1 MSARRHFRSEDISC
15 PLSLRQLPS
24 QQNVSVAAGT
34 AVLVILKFLLSIL
47 RGLFPRAVR
56 LSLASCA
63 ILLTIFN
70 PARLRAQATNPTYIA
85 EMPSV
90 DRVMQAMQASDPD
103 ETAARQMGAFW
114 QLKTMI
120 EEIAGPR
127 YYKPGLTPEEA
138 KLRQAY
144 YTAYFQ
150 ISQSKPQYKSFVAMK
165 GYDVDP
171 KFRNELIQKCF
182 PPTFAAE
189 YPKLMAQAKSQNQ
202 ALHNQ
207 AEQIR
212 GKQAAVD
219 QAQAQKSAA
228 QIQAAI
234 DSGKIRPPT
243 PPMSPEQRALNR
255 CITSGRLPASC
266 TGNSLLGAFSQ
277 MVGQVLP
284 EAAKEAPPGPVRAG
298 VFEGAG
304 SWRLDFIDG
313 GVLVNCNV
321 LSPNQEKY
329 KIEFKNGHAIIIVD
343 TTPKSLVLT
352 FNADGTIVGP
362 GPLQIDG
369 VIATGYQSG
378 GSSYGQVSRDSSGNL
393 YDSGGNRIYGNV
405 NNMPGHATF
414 SSKRVTCPALNL
426 SSKGAG
432 VGVQT
437 MQTDLLKTMFGGEK
451 GPPTPPGIRM
461 HGIFAASTGFSVQFF
476 PESAILGCGPD
487 AARAYPYS
495 VVAEGSS
502 AAIKINAP
510 DHPLTLTRK
519 PDGSLDPGS
528 GGAYQVHGRYI
539 TGKNNDD
546 DFTFGP
552 LEQTCNLSALAPSQT
567 IPGSGGTAVSTT
579 ASAANHGAGVDNGGG
594 TLSTPDAPLGNATLS
609 IVSGFPKE
617 PGAPNPLAGHPYV
630 LLRDSYADIVAKAGV
645 TVPAGTSPYKYVG
658 TACASRTPECQKI
671 VDAIKANAASAA
683 RADANGSA
691 TLPGVPPG
699 TYYLMISARLKNQG
713 LVWGQAVQLKSGQTS
728 MKVDETNA
736 TPLN

>member
-1 MSARRHFRSEDISC
+1 
-15 PLSLRQLPS
+15 
-24 QQNVSVAAGT
+24 
-34 AVLVILKFLLSIL
+34 VLVILNFLSSSL
-47 RGLFPRAVR
+47 RAPFA
-56 LSLASCA
+56 LASCA
-63 ILLTIFN
+63 ILFGIFS
-70 PARLRAQATNPTYIA
+70 PARLPAQSTTPAYIA
-85 EMPSV
+85 QMPSV
-90 DRVMQAMQASDPD
+90 DQVIKAMQASDPD
-103 ETAARQMGAFW
+103 ETAARQMAAFT

-120 EEIAGPR
+120 EDLAGPR
-127 YYKPGLTPEEA
+127 YYRPGLTPEEA

-165 GYDVDP
+165 GYDIDP

-182 PPTFAAE
+182 PAAFAAE
-189 YPKLMAQAKSQNQ
+189 YPKLVAQAKSQNQ

-207 AEQIR
+207 AEQTR
-212 GKQAAVD
+212 AKQAEVD

-228 QIQAAI
+228 QLQAMI
-234 DSGKIRPPT
+234 DSGKIRPPA

-266 TGNSLLGAFSQ
+266 TGNSLLGAFGQ
-277 MVGQVLP
+277 MVSQVLP
-284 EAAKEAPPGPVRAG
+284 EAAKDAPPGPVMAG

-304 SWRLDFIDG
+304 SWRLDFIDS

-321 LSPNQEKY
+321 LSPNQENY

-343 TTPKSLVLT
+343 TTPKPLVLT

-393 YDSGGNRIYGNV
+393 YDSTGNRIYGNV

-461 HGIFAASTGFSVQFF
+461 QGIFAASTGFSVQFF
-476 PESAILGCGPD
+476 PESAVIGCGPD

-502 AAIKINAP
+502 ATIKINAP
-510 DHPLTLTRK
+510 DRPLTLTFK
-519 PDGSLDPGS
+519 PDRSLDPGS
-528 GGAYQVHGRYI
+528 GGPYQVHGRYI

-552 LEQTCNLSALAPSQT
+552 VEQTCNLAVLAPSQS
-567 IPGSGGTAVSTT
+567 IPGSGGTAATGT
-579 ASAANHGAGVDNGGG
+579 ASMANHATGAAKGNGGG
-594 TLSTPDAPLGNATLS
+594 TLSTPTALLGNATLS
-609 IVSGFPKE
+609 IASGFPKE
-617 PGAPNPLAGHPYV
+617 PGVPNPIAGHPYV
-630 LLRDSYADIVAKAGV
+630 LLRDSYADIVRKAGV

-658 TACASRTPECQKI
+658 TACASRTPECQK
-671 VDAIKANAASAA
+671 VMDAIKANAASAV

-691 TLPGVPPG
+691 TFPGVPPG
-699 TYYLMISARLKNQG
+699 TYYLMISTRHKNQG
-713 LVWGQAVQLKSGQTS
+713 LVWGQAVQLKAGQNSVTL
-728 MKVDETNA
+728 DESNA
-736 TPLN
+736 TSIN

>member
-1 MSARRHFRSEDISC
+1 M
-15 PLSLRQLPS
+15 LPTR
-24 QQNVSVAAGT
+24 NFLFTLLFALFFP
-34 AVLVILKFLLSIL
+34 VLLL
-47 RGLFPRAVR
+47 
-56 LSLASCA
+56 
-63 ILLTIFN
+63 
-70 PARLRAQATNPTYIA
+70 AQNPTPAYIA

-90 DRVMQAMQASDPD
+90 DQVMKAMQASDPD
-103 ETAARQMGAFW
+103 ETAARQMGAFT

-120 EEIAGPR
+120 EDLAGPR
-127 YYKPGLTPEEA
+127 YYKPGLSPEEA

-165 GYDVDP
+165 GYDIDP

-189 YPKLMAQAKSQNQ
+189 YPKLMAQAKSQSQ
-202 ALHNQ
+202 ALHAQ
-207 AEQIR
+207 AEQTR
-212 GKQAAVD
+212 AKQAAVD

-228 QIQAAI
+228 QLQAMM
-234 DSGKIRPPT
+234 DSGKIRLPT

-277 MVGQVLP
+277 MVSQVLP
-284 EAAKEAPPGPVRAG
+284 EAAKEAPPGPVMAG

-321 LSPNQEKY
+321 LSPNQENY
-329 KIEFKNGHAIIIVD
+329 KIEFKNGHAVIIVD
-343 TTPKSLVLT
+343 TTPKPLVLA

-393 YDSGGNRIYGNV
+393 YDSSGNRIYGNV

-461 HGIFAASTGFSVQFF
+461 HGIFAAPTGFSVQFF

-495 VVAEGSS
+495 VAAAGSS
-502 AAIKINAP
+502 AAIKISVP
-510 DHPLTLTRK
+510 DQPLTLTFK

-528 GGAYQVHGRYI
+528 SGAYQVHGRYI

-552 LEQTCNLSALAPSQT
+552 LEQTCNLAVLAPSHT
-567 IPGSGGTAVSTT
+567 IPGSGGTAASVT
-579 ASAANHGAGVDNGGG
+579 ASAGNRGVAADNGGG
-594 TLSTPDAPLGNATLS
+594 TLSTPAAPLGNATLS
-609 IVSGFPKE
+609 IASGFPKE
-617 PGAPNPLAGHPYV
+617 QGASNPLAGHPYV
-630 LLRDSYADIVAKAGV
+630 LLRDAYADILAKAGI

-658 TACASRTPECQKI
+658 TACASRTPECQK
-671 VDAIKANAASAA
+671 VMDAIKANAASAV

-691 TLPGVPPG
+691 TFPGVPPG
-699 TYYLMISARLKNQG
+699 TYYLMISTRHKNQG
-713 LVWGQAVQLKSGQTS
+713 LVWGQAVQLKAGQNSFTL
-728 MKVDETNA
+728 DESNA
-736 TPLN
+736 TSIN

>member
-1 MSARRHFRSEDISC
+1 VLITLNYLSS
-15 PLSLRQLPS
+15 SLRPPL
-24 QQNVSVAAGT
+24 A
-34 AVLVILKFLLSIL
+34 
-47 RGLFPRAVR
+47 
-56 LSLASCA
+56 LASCA
-63 ILLTIFN
+63 ILLTILS
-70 PARLRAQATNPTYIA
+70 PARLPAQATTPSYIA
-85 EMPSV
+85 EMPTV
-90 DRVMQAMQASDPD
+90 DQVMKAMQASDPD

-120 EEIAGPR
+120 EELAGPR

-138 KLRQAY
+138 KLSQAY

-165 GYDVDP
+165 GYDIDP
-171 KFRNELIQKCF
+171 KFRNELFQKCF
-182 PPTFAAE
+182 PPAFAVE
-189 YPKLMAQAKSQNQ
+189 YPKLVAQAKSQNQ
-202 ALHNQ
+202 ALHAQ
-207 AEQIR
+207 AEQTR
-212 GKQAAVD
+212 AKQAAVD

-234 DSGKIRPPT
+234 DSGKIRPPA

-284 EAAKEAPPGPVRAG
+284 EAAKEAPPGPVMAG

-321 LSPNQEKY
+321 LSPNQENY
-329 KIEFKNGHAIIIVD
+329 KIEFKNGHAIIVVD
-343 TTPKSLVLT
+343 TTPKPLVLT

-393 YDSGGNRIYGNV
+393 YDSAGNRIYGNV

-414 SSKRVTCPALNL
+414 SPKRVTCPALNL
-426 SSKGAG
+426 STKGAG

-461 HGIFAASTGFSVQFF
+461 HGIFAASTGLSVQFF
-476 PESAILGCGPD
+476 PESVILGCGPD

-502 AAIKINAP
+502 AAIKINAA

-519 PDGSLDPGS
+519 PDGSLDPGAT
-528 GGAYQVHGRYI
+528 GPYQVHGRYI

-552 LEQTCNLSALAPSQT
+552 LEQTCNLAILAPSQS
-567 IPGSGGTAVSTT
+567 IPGSGGTPASMA
-579 ASAANHGAGVDNGGG
+579 ASAGNPSAGAGNASGGG
-594 TLSTPDAPLGNATLS
+594 TLSTPAAPLGNATLS
-609 IVSGFPKE
+609 IDSGFPKDA
-617 PGAPNPLAGHPYV
+617 GAPSPLAGHPYV
-630 LLRDSYADIVAKAGV
+630 LLRDAYGDIVAKAGV

-658 TACASRTPECQKI
+658 MACANRTPECQK
-671 VDAIKANAASAA
+671 VTDAIKASAASAI

-691 TLPGVPPG
+691 TFPGVPPG
-699 TYYLMISARLKNQG
+699 TYYLMISARHKNQA
-713 LVWGQAVQLKSGQTS
+713 LAWGQAVQLRAGQNSLTL
-728 MKVDETNA
+728 DETNA
-736 TPLN
+736 TPIN